1 MSSSD
6 RPPEAQASLA
16 IWQDRLEPLLSRE
29 LSARVLGVEELAP
42 GLGHRHFLRVSI
54 DAPPHRLIARL
65 EDPGAASAP
74 GAEPAL
80 EPLRSVLERAGLPV
94 PRSYGGDTELGI
106 DLLEDVGDE
115 TLEGWAASAT
125 PEALEALLARVLA
138 DLPKLQ
144 SLSQPRELPA
154 FARSLDRD
162 LLLAKGRLFA
172 RHALGGS
179 ADETVA
185 EGFEAI
191 AEFLESAPRRLAHR
205 DFQSQNILLESGGD
219 GPVPRWID
227 LQGAFMAPPEYDAV
241 CLLRD
246 SYLSVSEAA
255 LARLCD
261 GLRPA
266 LPDHPSAADFARR
279 FSLLSLAR
287 KGKDVA
293 RFLEAARE
301 RGDRRYLRYA
311 PRTWDTVRA
320 AAREC
325 ASLDRRLAGLCEA
338 IEAVDP
344 ETVCK
349 A

>member
-6 RPPEAQASLA
+6 RPPAAHASLA
-16 IWQDRLEPLLSRE
+16 AWLERLEPLLTRE
-29 LSARVLGVEELAP
+29 LSARVLGVEEMAP
-42 GLGHRHFLRVSI
+42 GLGRRHFLRVSL
-54 DAPPHRLIARL
+54 DVPPHRVIARL
-65 EDPGAASAP
+65 DDPVAADAP

-80 EPLRSVLERAGLPV
+80 EPLRTVLERAGLPV
-94 PRSYGGDTELGI
+94 PRRYGGDAQLGI
-106 DLLEDVGDE
+106 DLLEDVGDQ
-115 TLEGWAASAT
+115 TLEGWAATAT
-125 PEALEALLARVLA
+125 PGALEALLARIMA

-144 SLSQPRELPA
+144 ALSQPRELPA
-154 FARSLDRD
+154 FARKLDRD
-162 LLLAKGRLFA
+162 LLRAKGGLFA
-172 RHALGGS
+172 RHAMGGS

-185 EGFEAI
+185 AGFEAI
-191 AEFLESAPRRLAHR
+191 AELLEGAPLRLAHR
-205 DFQSQNILLESGGD
+205 DFQSQNILLESGVA

-246 SYLSVSEAA
+246 SYLSIPQAA
-255 LARLCD
+255 VARLCEK
-261 GLRPA
+261 LRPA
-266 LPDHPSAADFARR
+266 LPDHPSACEFTRR

-287 KGKDVA
+287 KGKDAA

-311 PRTWDTVRA
+311 PRTWETVRA

-325 ASLDRRLAGLCEA
+325 ASLDRRLSRLCEA
-338 IEAVDP
+338 IEAMDP
-344 ETVCK
+344 EAVCK